1 VLLSNAIMALAFL
14 FAAILHFLYSAIK
27 KRAKGEKYMFP
38 W

>member
-1 VLLSNAIMALAFL
+1 MALAFL

-27 KRAKGEKYMFP
+27 KRANGEKYMFP